1 MPSPVLLLPS
11 LLSLCFTLAAWLQ
24 PRFEAW
30 GGSRVQADNLLAL
43 VIGDGRRLFA
53 NHFFV
58 KADAYF
64 HAGYYPTIFD
74 SGTLGETSPMVQGG
88 ADRVEA
94 GHSHD
99 QEDGDHGRRVASDV
113 TGDPGFLGPPHDI
126 IDRISRHFFPS
137 QHVHLERP
145 GEEREIMPWLWLS
158 AALDPQRIET
168 YTVAGYWLRSRLGH
182 ADAAARFLREGW
194 RANPDSFEILFELGR
209 LYEENFH
216 ENIRAHNVYEL
227 ALRKWDLRY
236 ARDPEA
242 DPLIHL
248 QLLARLARIER
259 GEGRTADALGH
270 LRLLKK
276 VSPHPELV
284 QRQIDELERR

>member
-1 MPSPVLLLPS
+1 MPSPVLLLAL

-30 GGSRVQADNLLAL
+30 GGSRSRSDNLLAL
-43 VIGDGRRLFA
+43 VIGDSRRLFA

-74 SGTLGETSPMVQGG
+74 AGILEEKSPMVQGG
-88 ADRVEA
+88 SDHPAARDV
-94 GHSHD
+94 HD
-99 QEDGDHGRRVASDV
+99 HPDGDHERRLASDAA
-113 TGDPGFLGPPHDI
+113 GDPGFLGPPRDI
-126 IDRISRHFFPS
+126 IDRISRNFFPS
-137 QHVHLERP
+137 QHVHLEKA
-145 GEEREIMPWLWLS
+145 GEEREILPWLWLS

-168 YTVAGYWLRSRLGH
+168 YTVAGFWLRSRLGH

-194 RANPDSFEILFELGR
+194 RANPDSYEILFELGR

-216 ENIRAHNVYEL
+216 ENTRAHNVYEL
-227 ALRKWDLRY
+227 ALRKWE
-236 ARDPEA
+236 ARNTRDSES

-248 QLLARLARIER
+248 HLLARLARIER
-259 GEGRTADALGH
+259 SEGRVADALAH

-276 VSPHPELV
+276 VSPHPELI
-284 QRQIDELERR
+284 QKQIDELESR